1 MFHALH
7 PYVYKEAHAQATII
21 QFSNIQWC
29 MVIHHSQMETNEAGI
44 CIVNM
49 LIVSMMDNQ

>member
-49 LIVSMMDNQ
+49 LIVSMMDN